1 MPYGQSLAKNRGPRA
16 ENSGQIIVDRK
27 TNSELIVVVDIAMAE
42 AVRKSGPW
50 VVCRPGCTPC
60 CHGHFDISQSDAL
73 RLREGLSDLQHR
85 DPARAARVQERSRE
99 VVARNRELADYEPC
113 PVLDPQTGTCDLYAA
128 RPITCRVF
136 GPAVRGAG
144 GEIGVCELCYHG
156 ASDDEIATCAVD
168 LDLEAFDPGD
178 SEETTVADCL
188 AGDNSS

>member
-1 MPYGQSLAKNRGPRA
+1 MPCSHYREANRRFVRRKDGQT
-16 ENSGQIIVDRK
+16 IVDGK
-27 TNSELIVVVDIAMAE
+27 TISELIVIVDAAMAE
-42 AVRKSGPW
+42 AVRNSGSW
-50 VVCRPGCTPC
+50 IVCRPGCTPC
-60 CHGHFDISQSDAL
+60 CHGHFVISQSDAL

-85 DPARAARVQERSRE
+85 DPARAARVRERVRE
-99 VVARNRELADYEPC
+99 VAAQNRELADDEPC

-156 ASDDEIATCAVD
+156 ATDEEIAACAVD
-168 LDLEAFDPGD
+168 LDLEAFDAGD
-178 SEETTVADCL
+178 PEETTVANCL